1 MPAGYLRRIS
11 SRGVGTATMRLMT
24 NADSFDVE
32 AWFEQ
37 GERESQAHETPEPR
51 AWISARLAA
60 YVATTAV
67 LVGLLIVAL

>member
-1 MPAGYLRRIS
+1 M
-11 SRGVGTATMRLMT
+11 MREMS

-37 GERESQAHETPEPR
+37 GERESQEYERPEPR
-51 AWISARLAA
+51 TWISARLAA
-60 YVATTAV
+60 YLATTAV